1 MVGSALLITTPSYPW
16 YAILLVMVVGWG
28 GRVSWLAVA
37 AAGYLAQYAHALAL
51 APSVAQR
58 LGYGLAAA
66 SVVVNWWSRRTDPAR
81 RAPDD
86 PAFGDRVTG
95 HRTAEDRVTDQLSR

>member
-37 AAGYLAQYAHALAL
+37 AGGYLAQYAHDLAL
-51 APSVAQR
+51 TASAAQR
-58 LGYGLAAA
+58 LGYGLAAV
-66 SVVVNWWSRRTDPAR
+66 SVVVNWWWRRVDPAR
-81 RAPDD
+81 RAADE
-86 PAFGDRVTG
+86 PATADRVTG
-95 HRTAEDRVTDQLSR
+95 DRTAEDRVTDQLSR